1 MGGWKQIVV
10 HTDGQEPIVFG
21 VNLREYE
28 WTRTGE
34 TAVFEENGC
43 TRRFAVF
50 KAYIDGTEYEFAY
63 GEVSMCVYA
72 FYVRQED

>member
-1 MGGWKQIVV
+1 MDCWKQIFV
-10 HTDGQEPIVFG
+10 HTDGQVPMVFG
-21 VNLREYE
+21 VNLREHE

-50 KAYIDGTEYEFAY
+50 KTNIDGTAYEFAY

-72 FYVRQED
+72 FYVRQGD

>member
-1 MGGWKQIVV
+1 MERWKQLFV

-21 VNLREYE
+21 VNLRE
-28 WTRTGE
+28 
-34 TAVFEENGC
+34 C
-43 TRRFAVF
+43 
-50 KAYIDGTEYEFAY
+50 EFAY

>member
-1 MGGWKQIVV
+1 MERWKQLFV

-21 VNLREYE
+21 VNLRECE
-28 WTRTGE
+28 WIRTGE

-50 KAYIDGTEYEFAY
+50 KTNIAGTEYEFAY

>member
-1 MGGWKQIVV
+1 MCGWKQLFV

-21 VNLREYE
+21 MNLREYE

-34 TAVFEENGC
+34 TAVFEESGY
-43 TRRFAVF
+43 TRRLAVF
-50 KAYIDGTEYEFAY
+50 KVVIDGKEVEFAY

>member
-1 MGGWKQIVV
+1 MERWKQLFV

-21 VNLREYE
+21 VNLRECE
-28 WTRTGE
+28 WIRTGE

-43 TRRFAVF
+43 TRRLAVF
-50 KAYIDGTEYEFAY
+50 KVIIAGKEVEFAY